1 MLRWKEGGR
10 EVKGLGRGLPNEM
23 SEQLRGEGSECEKG
37 DDCKGRGEKKRAS
50 KQVGVGSRESD
61 DVLSMCYRGEKRETR
76 RGKKSEGVGE
86 AGIKE

>member
-1 MLRWKEGGR
+1 MKKETTAK
-10 EVKGLGRGLPNEM
+10 E
-23 SEQLRGEGSECEKG
+23 EGK
-37 DDCKGRGEKKRAS
+37 KKRAS